1 MHNDRYM
8 GALAAGERGEA
19 ALVGVPFYVTTSLSP
34 GARFGPNA
42 IRKGSHNLEK
52 FGPFND
58 RDLRNMDYI
67 DLGDLELEPD
77 SVGSMTDKVYAVV
90 GEILDKDMRPVILGG
105 EHIVSVGAIKRMVQ
119 NYPDLVVLQLD
130 AHFDL
135 KCEYSD
141 DAINH
146 TSVIQQIVDLIT
158 SERLYRISVHAVSR
172 EESIKAGIK
181 MPLGFN
187 GSLNDIE
194 RVLESIPKDKPVY
207 VSLDMDVFDPSLVP
221 SGSNPGP
228 VGLTYREFVQLVR
241 GLAYWKL
248 VGFDIVELTPQY
260 DQTGVSSV
268 VAASVVRDLMM
279 CMM

>member
-19 ALVGVPFYVTTSLSP
+19 ALVGIPFDGTSSFRP

-42 IRKGSHNLEK
+42 IREGSHSLEK
-52 FGPFND
+52 FGPFCD
-58 RDLRNMDYI
+58 RDLSNMDYI

-77 SVGSMTDKVYAVV
+77 SVESMTDKVYTVV

-135 KCEYSD
+135 KDEYSD
-141 DAINH
+141 DVISH

-172 EESIKAGIK
+172 EESINAGIK
-181 MPLGFN
+181 MSLGFN
-187 GSLNDIE
+187 GGLHDIE
-194 RVLESIPKDKPVY
+194 RVLELIPKDKPLY

-221 SGSNPGP
+221 SVSNPGP
-228 VGLTYREFVQLVR
+228 IGLTYREFVQLVR